1 MKKYVKN
8 SIWIVAGGK
17 MKFFKKNFLLILIC
31 FLSLTLSVNAATNP
45 YGKYQDLYGVKT
57 VRCTWYA
64 WEQAYTNAGVALP
77 GWGNAQT
84 WYNSAAMA
92 GYSVGKEARSN
103 SIAVWSSSDSYGHV
117 AYVVSVDESGEYM
130 TVNEGGIPTE
140 ENEGIIIGSRLSTSA
155 SNLIGFIYLSDAPKS
170 SGGSTSSSNNLESK
184 NKSSNNNLSSME
196 IDIEGFTFNPEVTE
210 YNLEVNYD
218 TKIITIRAITED
230 TLAIVTGAGEKAL
243 SVGENNYSIVIT
255 AEDGTTK
262 EYKINITRNAKVI
275 HEEKAPVVETEN
287 KDKSNNKILIVVLF
301 IIIILV
307 TLGIILLIKYRR
319 KQLSK

>member
-1 MKKYVKN
+1 
-8 SIWIVAGGK
+8 

-31 FLSLTLSVNAATNP
+31 FLSFTLSVNAATNP

-92 GYSVGKEARSN
+92 GYSVGKEARAN

-140 ENEGIIIGSRLSTSA
+140 ENEGIVIGSKLSTST

-170 SGGSTSSSNNLESK
+170 SGGSTSSSNNSESK

-196 IDIEGFTFNPEVTE
+196 IDIEGFTFNPEITE
-210 YNLEVNYD
+210 YNLEVPYN
-218 TKIITIRAITED
+218 TKIISIKAISESDRAV
-230 TLAIVTGAGEKAL
+230 VTGAGEKAL
-243 SVGENNYSIVIT
+243 KVGENNYRIVIT

-262 EYKINITRNAKVI
+262 EYKISITRNAKVSD
-275 HEEKAPVVETEN
+275 EEKETVIETE
-287 KDKSNNKILIVVLF
+287 KEVKFNNNILIVGVF
-301 IIIILV
+301 IIVIAFALV
-307 TLGIILLIKYRR
+307 VILLIKHKR
-319 KQLSK
+319 K

>member
-31 FLSLTLSVNAATNP
+31 FLSFTLSVNAATNP

-64 WEQAYTNAGVALP
+64 WEQAYINAGVALP

-92 GYSVGKEARSN
+92 GYSVGKEARAN

-140 ENEGIIIGSRLSTSA
+140 ENEGIVIGSKLSTST

-170 SGGSTSSSNNLESK
+170 SGGSTSSSNNSESK
-184 NKSSNNNLSSME
+184 NKSSNNNLSNLE
-196 IDIEGFTFNPEVTE
+196 IDIADFKFNPEVTE
-210 YNLEVNYD
+210 YNLEVPYN
-218 TKIITIRAITED
+218 TKIISIKAISESDRAV
-230 TLAIVTGAGEKAL
+230 VTGAGEKAL
-243 SVGENNYSIVIT
+243 KVGENNYRIVIT

-262 EYKINITRNAKVI
+262 EYKISIRRNAKVSD
-275 HEEKAPVVETEN
+275 EEKETVIETE
-287 KDKSNNKILIVVLF
+287 KEDKFNNKILIVGVF
-301 IIIILV
+301 IIVIAFTLV
-307 TLGIILLIKYRR
+307 VILLIKHKR
-319 KQLSK
+319 K

>member
-31 FLSLTLSVNAATNP
+31 FLSFTLSVNAATNP

-92 GYSVGKEARSN
+92 GYSVGKEARAN

-140 ENEGIIIGSRLSTSA
+140 ENEGIVIGSKLSTSA

-170 SGGSTSSSNNLESK
+170 SGGSTSSSSNSESK

-210 YNLEVNYD
+210 YNS
-218 TKIITIRAITED
+218 KIISIKAISESDRAV
-230 TLAIVTGAGEKAL
+230 VTGAGEKAL
-243 SVGENNYSIVIT
+243 KVGENNYRIVIT

-262 EYKINITRNAKVI
+262 EYKISITRNAKVSD
-275 HEEKAPVVETEN
+275 EEKETVIETE
-287 KDKSNNKILIVVLF
+287 KEDKFNNKILIVGVFIIVILF
-301 IIIILV
+301 I
-307 TLGIILLIKYRR
+307 LGIILLIRYR
-319 KQLSK
+319 KNK

>member
-31 FLSLTLSVNAATNP
+31 FLSFTLSVNAATNP

-140 ENEGIIIGSRLSTSA
+140 ENEGIVIGSKLSTSA

-170 SGGSTSSSNNLESK
+170 SGGSTSSSNNSESK
-184 NKSSNNNLSSME
+184 NKSSNNNLSNLE
-196 IDIEGFTFNPEVTE
+196 IDIADFKFNPEITE

-218 TKIITIRAITED
+218 TKIITIRAMAESD
-230 TLAIVTGAGEKAL
+230 RAVVTGAGEKAL
-243 SVGENNYSIVIT
+243 KVGENNYRIVIT

-262 EYKINITRNAKVI
+262 EYKISITRNAKVSD
-275 HEEKAPVVETEN
+275 EEKETVIETE
-287 KDKSNNKILIVVLF
+287 KEDKFNSKILIVGVF
-301 IIIILV
+301 IIVIAFTLV
-307 TLGIILLIKYRR
+307 VISLIKHKR
-319 KQLSK
+319 K

>member
-1 MKKYVKN
+1 MKQYAKN
-8 SIWIVAGGK
+8 LISIVAGGK
-17 MKFFKKNFLLILIC
+17 MKFLKKNFLLLLLIL
-31 FLSLTLSVNAATNP
+31 FLLMGIEVSAASNP

-64 WEQAYTNAGVALP
+64 WEQAYINAGVALP

-92 GYSVGKEARSN
+92 GYSVGKEARAN

-140 ENEGIIIGSRLSTSA
+140 ENEGIVIGSKLSTST

-170 SGGSTSSSNNLESK
+170 SGGSTSSSNNSESK
-184 NKSSNNNLSSME
+184 NKSSNNNLSNLE
-196 IDIEGFTFNPEVTE
+196 IDIADFKFNPEVTE
-210 YNLEVNYD
+210 YNLEVPYS
-218 TKIITIRAITED
+218 TKIISIKAISESDRAV
-230 TLAIVTGAGEKAL
+230 VTGAGEKAL
-243 SVGENNYSIVIT
+243 KVGENNYRIVIT

-262 EYKINITRNAKVI
+262 EYKISITRNAKVSD
-275 HEEKAPVVETEN
+275 EEKETVIETE
-287 KDKSNNKILIVVLF
+287 KEVKFNNNILIVGVF
-301 IIIILV
+301 IIVIAFTLV
-307 TLGIILLIKYRR
+307 VILLIKHKR
-319 KQLSK
+319 K

>member
-1 MKKYVKN
+1 
-8 SIWIVAGGK
+8 

-31 FLSLTLSVNAATNP
+31 FLSFTLSVNAATNP

-64 WEQAYTNAGVALP
+64 WEQAYINAGVALP

-92 GYSVGKEARSN
+92 GYSVGKEARAN

-140 ENEGIIIGSRLSTSA
+140 ENEGIVIGSKLSTST

-170 SGGSTSSSNNLESK
+170 SGGSTSSSNNSESK
-184 NKSSNNNLSSME
+184 NKSSNNNLSNLE
-196 IDIEGFTFNPEVTE
+196 IDIADFKFNPEVTE
-210 YNLEVNYD
+210 YNLEVPYS
-218 TKIITIRAITED
+218 TKIISIKAISESDRAV
-230 TLAIVTGAGEKAL
+230 VTGAGEKAL
-243 SVGENNYSIVIT
+243 KVGENNYRIVIT

-262 EYKINITRNAKVI
+262 EYKISIRRNAKVSD
-275 HEEKAPVVETEN
+275 EEKETVIETE
-287 KDKSNNKILIVVLF
+287 KEDKFNSKILIVGVF
-301 IIIILV
+301 IIVIAFTLV
-307 TLGIILLIKYRR
+307 VISLIKHKR
-319 KQLSK
+319 K

>member
-31 FLSLTLSVNAATNP
+31 FLSFTLSVNAATNP

-92 GYSVGKEARSN
+92 GYSVGKEAASN

-117 AYVVSVDESGEYM
+117 AYVVLVDESGEYM

-140 ENEGIIIGSRLSTSA
+140 ENEGIVIGARYSTS
-155 SNLIGFIYLSDAPKS
+155 SSKLIGFIYLSDAPKS
-170 SGGSTSSSNNLESK
+170 SGGSTSSSNNSESK

-196 IDIEGFTFNPEVTE
+196 IDIEGFTFNPEITE
-210 YNLEVNYD
+210 YNLEVPYN
-218 TKIITIRAITED
+218 TKIISIKAISESDRAV
-230 TLAIVTGAGEKAL
+230 VTGAGEKAL
-243 SVGENNYSIVIT
+243 KVGENNYRIVIT

-262 EYKINITRNAKVI
+262 EYKISIRRNAKVSD
-275 HEEKAPVVETEN
+275 EEKETVIETE
-287 KDKSNNKILIVVLF
+287 KEVKFNNNILIVGVF
-301 IIIILV
+301 IIVIAFTLV
-307 TLGIILLIKYRR
+307 VILLIKHKR
-319 KQLSK
+319 K

>member
-1 MKKYVKN
+1 
-8 SIWIVAGGK
+8 

-31 FLSLTLSVNAATNP
+31 FLSFTLSVNAATNP

-92 GYSVGKEARSN
+92 GYSVGKEAASN

-117 AYVVSVDESGEYM
+117 AYVVLVDESGEYM

-140 ENEGIIIGSRLSTSA
+140 ENEGIVIGSKLSTST

-170 SGGSTSSSNNLESK
+170 SGGSTSSSNNSESK

-196 IDIEGFTFNPEVTE
+196 IDIEGFTFNPEITE
-210 YNLEVNYD
+210 YNLEVPYN
-218 TKIITIRAITED
+218 TKIISIKAISESDRAV
-230 TLAIVTGAGEKAL
+230 VTGAGEKAL
-243 SVGENNYSIVIT
+243 KVGENNYRIVIT

-262 EYKINITRNAKVI
+262 EYKISIRRNAKVSD
-275 HEEKAPVVETEN
+275 EEKETVIETE
-287 KDKSNNKILIVVLF
+287 KEDKFNSKILIVGVF
-301 IIIILV
+301 IIVIAFTLV
-307 TLGIILLIKYRR
+307 VISLIKHKR
-319 KQLSK
+319 K

>member
-31 FLSLTLSVNAATNP
+31 FLSFTLSVNAATNP

-64 WEQAYTNAGVALP
+64 WEQAYINAGVALP

-92 GYSVGKEARSN
+92 GYSVGKEARAN

-140 ENEGIIIGSRLSTSA
+140 ENEGIVIGSKLSTST

-170 SGGSTSSSNNLESK
+170 SGGSTSSSNNSESK
-184 NKSSNNNLSSME
+184 NKSSNNNLSNLE
-196 IDIEGFTFNPEVTE
+196 IDIADFKFNPEVTE
-210 YNLEVNYD
+210 YNLEVPYS
-218 TKIITIRAITED
+218 TKIISIKAISESDRAV
-230 TLAIVTGAGEKAL
+230 VTGAGEKAL
-243 SVGENNYSIVIT
+243 KVGENNYRIVIT
-255 AEDGTTK
+255 SEDGTTK
-262 EYKINITRNAKVI
+262 EYKISITRNAKVSD
-275 HEEKAPVVETEN
+275 EEKETVIETE
-287 KDKSNNKILIVVLF
+287 KEVKFNNNILIVGVF
-301 IIIILV
+301 IIVIAFTLV
-307 TLGIILLIKYRR
+307 VILLIKHKR
-319 KQLSK
+319 K

>member
-31 FLSLTLSVNAATNP
+31 FLSFTLSVNAATNP

-64 WEQAYTNAGVALP
+64 WEQAYINAGVALP

-92 GYSVGKEARSN
+92 GYSVGKEARAN

-140 ENEGIIIGSRLSTSA
+140 ENEGIVIGSKLSTST

-170 SGGSTSSSNNLESK
+170 SGGSTSSSNNSESK
-184 NKSSNNNLSSME
+184 NKSSNNNLSNLE
-196 IDIEGFTFNPEVTE
+196 IDIADFKFNPEVTE
-210 YNLEVNYD
+210 YNLEVPYS
-218 TKIITIRAITED
+218 TKIISIKAISESDRAV
-230 TLAIVTGAGEKAL
+230 VTGAGEKAL
-243 SVGENNYSIVIT
+243 KVGENNYRIVIT

-262 EYKINITRNAKVI
+262 EYKISIRRNAKVSD
-275 HEEKAPVVETEN
+275 EEKETVIETE
-287 KDKSNNKILIVVLF
+287 KEDKFNSKILIVGVF
-301 IIIILV
+301 IIVIAFTLV
-307 TLGIILLIKYRR
+307 VISLIKHKR
-319 KQLSK
+319 K

>member
-17 MKFFKKNFLLILIC
+17 MKFFKKNFLLILTIC
-31 FLSLTLSVNAATNP
+31 FLSFTLSVNAATNP

-140 ENEGIIIGSRLSTSA
+140 ENEGIVIGARYSTS
-155 SNLIGFIYLSDAPKS
+155 SSKLIGFIYLSDAPKS
-170 SGGSTSSSNNLESK
+170 SGGSTSSSNNSESK

-196 IDIEGFTFNPEVTE
+196 IDIEGFTFNPEITE
-210 YNLEVNYD
+210 YNLEVPYN
-218 TKIITIRAITED
+218 TKIISIKAISESDRAV
-230 TLAIVTGAGEKAL
+230 VTGAGEKAL
-243 SVGENNYSIVIT
+243 KVGENNYRIVIT

-262 EYKINITRNAKVI
+262 EYKISIRRNAKVSD
-275 HEEKAPVVETEN
+275 EEKETVIETE
-287 KDKSNNKILIVVLF
+287 KGDKFNNKILIVGVFIIVMLF
-301 IIIILV
+301 I
-307 TLGIILLIKYRR
+307 LGIILLIRYR
-319 KQLSK
+319 KNK

>member
-1 MKKYVKN
+1 
-8 SIWIVAGGK
+8 

-31 FLSLTLSVNAATNP
+31 FLSFTLSVNAATNP

-64 WEQAYTNAGVALP
+64 WEQAYINAGVALP

-92 GYSVGKEARSN
+92 GYSVGKEARAN

-140 ENEGIIIGSRLSTSA
+140 ENEGIVIGSKLSTSA

-170 SGGSTSSSNNLESK
+170 SGGSTSSSNNSESK
-184 NKSSNNNLSSME
+184 NKSSNNNLSNLE
-196 IDIEGFTFNPEVTE
+196 IDMADFKFNPEITE

-218 TKIITIRAITED
+218 TKIITIRAMAESD
-230 TLAIVTGAGEKAL
+230 RAVVTGAGEKAL
-243 SVGENNYSIVIT
+243 KVGENNYRIVIT

-262 EYKINITRNAKVI
+262 EYKISITRNAKVND
-275 HEEKAPVVETEN
+275 EEKETVIETE
-287 KDKSNNKILIVVLF
+287 KEDKFNNKILIVGVFIIVILF
-301 IIIILV
+301 I
-307 TLGIILLIKYRR
+307 LGIILLIRYR
-319 KQLSK
+319 KNK

>member
-1 MKKYVKN
+1 
-8 SIWIVAGGK
+8 

-31 FLSLTLSVNAATNP
+31 FLSFTLSVNAATNP

-140 ENEGIIIGSRLSTSA
+140 ENEGIVIGSKLSTSA
-155 SNLIGFIYLSDAPKS
+155 SNLIGFIYLNDAPKS
-170 SGGSTSSSNNLESK
+170 SGGSTSSSNNSKSK
-184 NKSSNNNLSSME
+184 NKSSNNNLSNLE
-196 IDIEGFTFNPEVTE
+196 IDIADFKFNPEITE

-218 TKIITIRAITED
+218 TKIITIRAMAESD
-230 TLAIVTGAGEKAL
+230 RAVVTGAGEKAL
-243 SVGENNYSIVIT
+243 KVGENNYRIVIT

-262 EYKINITRNAKVI
+262 EYKISITRNAKVSD
-275 HEEKAPVVETEN
+275 EEKETVIETE
-287 KDKSNNKILIVVLF
+287 KEDKFNNKILIVGVFIIVMLF
-301 IIIILV
+301 I
-307 TLGIILLIKYRR
+307 LGIILLIRYR
-319 KQLSK
+319 KNK

>member
-1 MKKYVKN
+1 
-8 SIWIVAGGK
+8 

-31 FLSLTLSVNAATNP
+31 FLSFTLSVNAATNP

-64 WEQAYTNAGVALP
+64 WEQAYINAGVALP

-92 GYSVGKEARSN
+92 GYSVGKEARAN

-140 ENEGIIIGSRLSTSA
+140 ENEGIVIGSKLSTST

-170 SGGSTSSSNNLESK
+170 SGGSTSSSNNSESK
-184 NKSSNNNLSSME
+184 NKSSNNNLSNLE
-196 IDIEGFTFNPEVTE
+196 IDIADFKFNPEVTE
-210 YNLEVNYD
+210 YNLEVPYS
-218 TKIITIRAITED
+218 TKIISIKAISESDRAV
-230 TLAIVTGAGEKAL
+230 VTGAGEKAL
-243 SVGENNYSIVIT
+243 KVGENNYRIVIT

-262 EYKINITRNAKVI
+262 EYKISITRNAKVSD
-275 HEEKAPVVETEN
+275 EEKETVIETE
-287 KDKSNNKILIVVLF
+287 KEVKFNNNILIVGVF
-301 IIIILV
+301 IIVIAFALV
-307 TLGIILLIKYRR
+307 VILLIKHKR
-319 KQLSK
+319 K

>member
-31 FLSLTLSVNAATNP
+31 FLSFTLSVNAATNP

-64 WEQAYTNAGVALP
+64 WEQAYINAGVALP

-92 GYSVGKEARSN
+92 GYSVGKEARAN

-130 TVNEGGIPTE
+130 TVNEGGIPTD
-140 ENEGIIIGSRLSTSA
+140 ENEGIVIGSKLSTSA

-170 SGGSTSSSNNLESK
+170 SGGSTSSSNNSESK
-184 NKSSNNNLSSME
+184 NKSSNNNLSNLE
-196 IDIEGFTFNPEVTE
+196 IDIADFKFNPEVTE
-210 YNLEVNYD
+210 YNLEVPYS
-218 TKIITIRAITED
+218 TKIISIKAISESDRAV
-230 TLAIVTGAGEKAL
+230 VTGAGEKAL
-243 SVGENNYSIVIT
+243 KVGENNYRIVIT

-262 EYKINITRNAKVI
+262 EYKISITRNAKVSD
-275 HEEKAPVVETEN
+275 EEKETVIETE
-287 KDKSNNKILIVVLF
+287 KEVKFNNNILIVGVF
-301 IIIILV
+301 IIVIAFTLV
-307 TLGIILLIKYRR
+307 VILLIKHKR
-319 KQLSK
+319 K

>member
-1 MKKYVKN
+1 
-8 SIWIVAGGK
+8 

-31 FLSLTLSVNAATNP
+31 FLSFTLSVNAATNP

-64 WEQAYTNAGVALP
+64 WEQAYINAGVALP

-92 GYSVGKEARSN
+92 GYSVGKEAASN

-117 AYVVSVDESGEYM
+117 AYVVLVDESGEYM

-140 ENEGIIIGSRLSTSA
+140 ENEGIVIGARYSTS
-155 SNLIGFIYLSDAPKS
+155 SSKLIGFIYLSDAPKS
-170 SGGSTSSSNNLESK
+170 SGGSTSSSNNSESK

-196 IDIEGFTFNPEVTE
+196 IDIEGFTFNPEITE
-210 YNLEVNYD
+210 YNLEVPYN
-218 TKIITIRAITED
+218 TKIISIKAISESDRAV
-230 TLAIVTGAGEKAL
+230 VTGAGEKAL
-243 SVGENNYSIVIT
+243 KVGENNYSIVIT

-262 EYKINITRNAKVI
+262 EYKISIRRNAKVSD
-275 HEEKAPVVETEN
+275 EEKETVIETE
-287 KDKSNNKILIVVLF
+287 KEDKFNNKILIVGVF
-301 IIIILV
+301 IIVIAFTLV
-307 TLGIILLIKYRR
+307 VILLIKHKR
-319 KQLSK
+319 K

>member
-17 MKFFKKNFLLILIC
+17 MKFFKKNFLLLLAIC
-31 FLSLTLSVNAATNP
+31 FLTFTLSVNAATNP

-64 WEQAYTNAGVALP
+64 WEQAYINAGVALP

-92 GYSVGKEARSN
+92 GYSVGKEARAN

-140 ENEGIIIGSRLSTSA
+140 ENEGIVIGSKLSTST

-170 SGGSTSSSNNLESK
+170 SGGSTSSSNNSESK
-184 NKSSNNNLSSME
+184 NKSSNNNLSNLE
-196 IDIEGFTFNPEVTE
+196 IDIADFKFNPEVTE
-210 YNLEVNYD
+210 YNLEVPYS
-218 TKIITIRAITED
+218 TKIISIKAISESDRAV
-230 TLAIVTGAGEKAL
+230 VTGAGEKAL
-243 SVGENNYSIVIT
+243 KVGENNYRIVIT

-262 EYKINITRNAKVI
+262 EYKISITRNAKVSD
-275 HEEKAPVVETEN
+275 EEKETVIETE
-287 KDKSNNKILIVVLF
+287 KEVKFNNNILIVGVF
-301 IIIILV
+301 IIVIAFTLV
-307 TLGIILLIKYRR
+307 VILLIKHKR
-319 KQLSK
+319 K

>member
-1 MKKYVKN
+1 
-8 SIWIVAGGK
+8 
-17 MKFFKKNFLLILIC
+17 MKFFKKNFLLILTIC
-31 FLSLTLSVNAATNP
+31 FLSFTLSVNAATNP

-140 ENEGIIIGSRLSTSA
+140 DMTVNEGGIPTEENEGIVIGSKLSTSA

-170 SGGSTSSSNNLESK
+170 SGGSTSSSNNSESK

-196 IDIEGFTFNPEVTE
+196 IDIEGFTFNPEITE
-210 YNLEVNYD
+210 YNLEVPYN
-218 TKIITIRAITED
+218 TKIISIKAISESDRAV
-230 TLAIVTGAGEKAL
+230 VTGAGEKAL
-243 SVGENNYSIVIT
+243 KVGENNYSIVIT

-262 EYKINITRNAKVI
+262 EYKISIRRNAKVSD
-275 HEEKAPVVETEN
+275 EEKETVIETE
-287 KDKSNNKILIVVLF
+287 KEDKFNNKILIVGVF
-301 IIIILV
+301 IIVIAF
-307 TLGIILLIKYRR
+307 TLGIILLIRYRK
-319 KQLSK
+319 KQISK

>member
-31 FLSLTLSVNAATNP
+31 FLSFTLSVNAATNP

-92 GYSVGKEARSN
+92 GYSVGKEAASN

-117 AYVVSVDESGEYM
+117 AYVVLVDESGEYM

-140 ENEGIIIGSRLSTSA
+140 ENEGIVIGARYSTS
-155 SNLIGFIYLSDAPKS
+155 SSKLIGFIYLSDAPKS
-170 SGGSTSSSNNLESK
+170 SGGSTSSSNNSESK
-184 NKSSNNNLSSME
+184 NKSSNNNLSNLE
-196 IDIEGFTFNPEVTE
+196 IDIADFKFNPEVTE
-210 YNLEVNYD
+210 YNLEVPYS
-218 TKIITIRAITED
+218 TKIISIKAISESDRAV
-230 TLAIVTGAGEKAL
+230 VTGAGEKAL
-243 SVGENNYSIVIT
+243 KVGENNYRIVIT

-262 EYKINITRNAKVI
+262 EYKISIRRNAKVSD
-275 HEEKAPVVETEN
+275 EEKETVIETE
-287 KDKSNNKILIVVLF
+287 KEDKFNSKILIVGVF
-301 IIIILV
+301 IIVIAFTLV
-307 TLGIILLIKYRR
+307 VISLIKHKR
-319 KQLSK
+319 K

>member
-1 MKKYVKN
+1 
-8 SIWIVAGGK
+8 
-17 MKFFKKNFLLILIC
+17 MKFFKKNFLLILTIC
-31 FLSLTLSVNAATNP
+31 FLSFTLSVNAATNP

-64 WEQAYTNAGVALP
+64 WEQAYINAGVALP

-92 GYSVGKEARSN
+92 GYSVGKEARAN

-140 ENEGIIIGSRLSTSA
+140 ENEGIVIGSKLSTST

-170 SGGSTSSSNNLESK
+170 SGGSTSSSNNSESK
-184 NKSSNNNLSSME
+184 NKSSNNNLSNLE
-196 IDIEGFTFNPEVTE
+196 IDIADFKFNPEVTE
-210 YNLEVNYD
+210 YNLEVPYS
-218 TKIITIRAITED
+218 TKIISIKAISESDRAV
-230 TLAIVTGAGEKAL
+230 VTGAGEKAL
-243 SVGENNYSIVIT
+243 KVGENNYRIVIT

-262 EYKINITRNAKVI
+262 EYKISITRNAKVSD
-275 HEEKAPVVETEN
+275 EEKETVIETE
-287 KDKSNNKILIVVLF
+287 KEVKFNNNILIVGVF
-301 IIIILV
+301 IIVIAFTLV
-307 TLGIILLIKYRR
+307 VILLIKHKR
-319 KQLSK
+319 K

>member
-31 FLSLTLSVNAATNP
+31 FLSFTLSVNAATNP

-64 WEQAYTNAGVALP
+64 WEQAYINAGVALP

-92 GYSVGKEARSN
+92 GYSVGKEARAN

-140 ENEGIIIGSRLSTSA
+140 ENEGIVIGSKLSTST

-170 SGGSTSSSNNLESK
+170 SGGSTSSSNNSESK
-184 NKSSNNNLSSME
+184 NKSSNNNLSNLE
-196 IDIEGFTFNPEVTE
+196 IDIADFKFNPEVTE
-210 YNLEVNYD
+210 YNLEVPYN
-218 TKIITIRAITED
+218 TKIISIKAISESDRAV
-230 TLAIVTGAGEKAL
+230 VTGAGEKAL
-243 SVGENNYSIVIT
+243 KVGENNYSIVIT

-262 EYKINITRNAKVI
+262 EYKISIRRNAKVSD
-275 HEEKAPVVETEN
+275 EEKETVIETE
-287 KDKSNNKILIVVLF
+287 KEDKFNSKILIVGVF
-301 IIIILV
+301 IIVIAFTLV
-307 TLGIILLIKYRR
+307 VILLIKHKR
-319 KQLSK
+319 K

>member
-1 MKKYVKN
+1 
-8 SIWIVAGGK
+8 

-31 FLSLTLSVNAATNP
+31 FLSFTLSVNAATNP

-64 WEQAYTNAGVALP
+64 WEQAYINAGVALP

-92 GYSVGKEARSN
+92 GYSVGKEARAN

-140 ENEGIIIGSRLSTSA
+140 ENEGIVIGARYSTS
-155 SNLIGFIYLSDAPKS
+155 SSKLIGFIYLSDAPKS
-170 SGGSTSSSNNLESK
+170 SGGSTSSSNNSESK
-184 NKSSNNNLSSME
+184 NKSSNNNLSNLE
-196 IDIEGFTFNPEVTE
+196 IDIADFKFNPEVTE
-210 YNLEVNYD
+210 YNLEVPYS
-218 TKIITIRAITED
+218 TKIISIKAISESDRAV
-230 TLAIVTGAGEKAL
+230 VTGAGEKAL
-243 SVGENNYSIVIT
+243 KVGENNYRIVIT

-262 EYKINITRNAKVI
+262 EYKISIRRNAKVSD
-275 HEEKAPVVETEN
+275 EEKETVIETE
-287 KDKSNNKILIVVLF
+287 KEDKFNSKILIVGVF
-301 IIIILV
+301 IIVIAFTLV
-307 TLGIILLIKYRR
+307 VILLIKHKR
-319 KQLSK
+319 K

>member
-31 FLSLTLSVNAATNP
+31 FLSFTLSVNAATNP

-92 GYSVGKEARSN
+92 GYSVGKEAASN

-117 AYVVSVDESGEYM
+117 AYVVLVDESGEYM

-140 ENEGIIIGSRLSTSA
+140 ENEGIVIGARYSTS
-155 SNLIGFIYLSDAPKS
+155 SSKLIGFIYLSDAPKS
-170 SGGSTSSSNNLESK
+170 SGGSTSSSNNSESK
-184 NKSSNNNLSSME
+184 NKSSNNNLSNLE
-196 IDIEGFTFNPEVTE
+196 IDIADFKFNPEITE

-218 TKIITIRAITED
+218 TKIITIRAMSESD
-230 TLAIVTGAGEKAL
+230 RAVVTGAGEKAL
-243 SVGENNYSIVIT
+243 KVGENNYRIVIT

-262 EYKINITRNAKVI
+262 EYKISIRRNAKVSD
-275 HEEKAPVVETEN
+275 EEKETVIETE
-287 KDKSNNKILIVVLF
+287 KEDKFNSKILIVGVF
-301 IIIILV
+301 IIVIAFTLV
-307 TLGIILLIKYRR
+307 VISLIKHKR
-319 KQLSK
+319 K

>member
-1 MKKYVKN
+1 
-8 SIWIVAGGK
+8 

-31 FLSLTLSVNAATNP
+31 FLSFTLSVNAATNP

-64 WEQAYTNAGVALP
+64 WEQAYINAGVALP

-92 GYSVGKEARSN
+92 GYSVGKEARAN

-140 ENEGIIIGSRLSTSA
+140 ENEGIVIGSKLSTST

-170 SGGSTSSSNNLESK
+170 SGGSTSSSNNSESK
-184 NKSSNNNLSSME
+184 NKSSNNNLSNLE
-196 IDIEGFTFNPEVTE
+196 IDIADFKFNPEVTE
-210 YNLEVNYD
+210 YNLEVPYS
-218 TKIITIRAITED
+218 TKIISIKAISESDRAV
-230 TLAIVTGAGEKAL
+230 VTGAGEKAL
-243 SVGENNYSIVIT
+243 KVGENNYRIVIT

-262 EYKINITRNAKVI
+262 EYKISITRNAKVSD
-275 HEEKAPVVETEN
+275 EEKETVIETE
-287 KDKSNNKILIVVLF
+287 KEVKFNNNILIVGVF
-301 IIIILV
+301 IIVIAFTLV
-307 TLGIILLIKYRR
+307 VILLIKHKR
-319 KQLSK
+319 K

>member
-31 FLSLTLSVNAATNP
+31 FLSFTLSVNAATNP

-57 VRCTWYA
+57 VRCTWYT
-64 WEQAYTNAGVALP
+64 WEQAYINAGVALP

-92 GYSVGKEARSN
+92 GYSVGKEARAN

-117 AYVVSVDESGEYM
+117 AYVVLVDESGEYM

-140 ENEGIIIGSRLSTSA
+140 ENEGIVIGARYSTS
-155 SNLIGFIYLSDAPKS
+155 SSKLIGFIYLSDAPKS
-170 SGGSTSSSNNLESK
+170 SGGSTSSSNNSESK

-196 IDIEGFTFNPEVTE
+196 IDIEGFTFNPEITE
-210 YNLEVNYD
+210 YNLEVPYN
-218 TKIITIRAITED
+218 TKIISIKAISESDRAV
-230 TLAIVTGAGEKAL
+230 VTGAGEKAL
-243 SVGENNYSIVIT
+243 KVGENNYRIVIT

-262 EYKINITRNAKVI
+262 EYKISIRRNAKVSD
-275 HEEKAPVVETEN
+275 EEKETVIETE
-287 KDKSNNKILIVVLF
+287 KEDKFNSKILIVGVF
-301 IIIILV
+301 IIVIAFTLV
-307 TLGIILLIKYRR
+307 VISLIKHKR
-319 KQLSK
+319 K

>member
-17 MKFFKKNFLLILIC
+17 MKFFLKNFLLILTIC
-31 FLSLTLSVNAATNP
+31 FLSFTLSVNAATNP

-92 GYSVGKEARSN
+92 GYSVGKEAASN

-170 SGGSTSSSNNLESK
+170 SGGSTSSSSNSESK

-210 YNLEVNYD
+210 YNLEVPYNI
-218 TKIITIRAITED
+218 KIISIKAISESDRAV
-230 TLAIVTGAGEKAL
+230 VTGAGEKAL
-243 SVGENNYSIVIT
+243 KVGENNYRIVIT

-262 EYKINITRNAKVI
+262 EYKISITRNAKVSD
-275 HEEKAPVVETEN
+275 EEKETVIETE
-287 KDKSNNKILIVVLF
+287 KEDKFNNKILIVGVFIIVILF
-301 IIIILV
+301 I
-307 TLGIILLIKYRR
+307 LGIILLIRYR
-319 KQLSK
+319 KNK

>member
-1 MKKYVKN
+1 
-8 SIWIVAGGK
+8 

-31 FLSLTLSVNAATNP
+31 FLSFTLSVNAATNP

-140 ENEGIIIGSRLSTSA
+140 ENEGIVIGSKLSTSA

-170 SGGSTSSSNNLESK
+170 SGGSTSSSNNSESK
-184 NKSSNNNLSSME
+184 NKSSNNNLSNLE
-196 IDIEGFTFNPEVTE
+196 IDIADFKFNPEITE

-218 TKIITIRAITED
+218 TKIITIRAMAESD
-230 TLAIVTGAGEKAL
+230 RAVVTGAGEKAL
-243 SVGENNYSIVIT
+243 KVGENNYRIVIT

-262 EYKINITRNAKVI
+262 EYKISITRNAKVSD
-275 HEEKAPVVETEN
+275 EEKETVIEPE
-287 KDKSNNKILIVVLF
+287 KEDKFNNKILIVGVFIIVILF
-301 IIIILV
+301 I
-307 TLGIILLIKYRR
+307 LGIILLIRYR
-319 KQLSK
+319 KNK

>member
-1 MKKYVKN
+1 
-8 SIWIVAGGK
+8 

-31 FLSLTLSVNAATNP
+31 FLSFTLSVNAATNP

-64 WEQAYTNAGVALP
+64 WEQAYINAGVALP

-92 GYSVGKEARSN
+92 GYSVGKEAASN

-117 AYVVSVDESGEYM
+117 AYVVLVDESGEYM

-140 ENEGIIIGSRLSTSA
+140 ENEGIVIGSKLSTST

-170 SGGSTSSSNNLESK
+170 SGGSTSSSNNSESK
-184 NKSSNNNLSSME
+184 NKSSNNNLSNLE
-196 IDIEGFTFNPEVTE
+196 IDIADFKFNPEVTE
-210 YNLEVNYD
+210 YNLEVPYS
-218 TKIITIRAITED
+218 TKIISIKAISESDRAV
-230 TLAIVTGAGEKAL
+230 VTGAGEKAL
-243 SVGENNYSIVIT
+243 KVGENNYRIVIT

-262 EYKINITRNAKVI
+262 EYKISITRNAKVSD
-275 HEEKAPVVETEN
+275 EEKETVIETE
-287 KDKSNNKILIVVLF
+287 KEDKFNSKILIVGVF
-301 IIIILV
+301 IIVIAFTLV
-307 TLGIILLIKYRR
+307 VISLIKHKR
-319 KQLSK
+319 K

>member
-1 MKKYVKN
+1 
-8 SIWIVAGGK
+8 

-31 FLSLTLSVNAATNP
+31 FLSFTLSVNAATNP

-92 GYSVGKEARSN
+92 GYSVGKEAASN

-170 SGGSTSSSNNLESK
+170 SGGSTSSSSNSESK

-210 YNLEVNYD
+210 YNLEVPYNI
-218 TKIITIRAITED
+218 KIISIKAISESDRAV
-230 TLAIVTGAGEKAL
+230 VTGAGEKAL
-243 SVGENNYSIVIT
+243 KVGENNYRIVIT

-262 EYKINITRNAKVI
+262 EYKISITRNAKVSD
-275 HEEKAPVVETEN
+275 EEKETVIETE
-287 KDKSNNKILIVVLF
+287 KEDKFNNKILIVGVFIIVILF
-301 IIIILV
+301 I
-307 TLGIILLIKYRR
+307 LGIILLIRYR
-319 KQLSK
+319 KNK

>member
-1 MKKYVKN
+1 
-8 SIWIVAGGK
+8 

-31 FLSLTLSVNAATNP
+31 FLSFTLSVNAATNP

-64 WEQAYTNAGVALP
+64 WEQAYINAGVALP

-92 GYSVGKEARSN
+92 GYSVGKEAASN

-117 AYVVSVDESGEYM
+117 AYVVLVDESGEYM

-140 ENEGIIIGSRLSTSA
+140 ENEGIVIGARYSTS
-155 SNLIGFIYLSDAPKS
+155 SSKLIGFIYLSDAPKS
-170 SGGSTSSSNNLESK
+170 SGGSTSSSNNSESK

-196 IDIEGFTFNPEVTE
+196 IDIEGFTFNPEITE
-210 YNLEVNYD
+210 YNLEVPYN
-218 TKIITIRAITED
+218 TKIISIKAISESDRAV
-230 TLAIVTGAGEKAL
+230 VTGAGEKAL
-243 SVGENNYSIVIT
+243 KVGENNYRIVIT

-262 EYKINITRNAKVI
+262 EYKISITRNAKVND
-275 HEEKAPVVETEN
+275 EEKETVIETE
-287 KDKSNNKILIVVLF
+287 KEDKFNNKILIVGVIIIVILF
-301 IIIILV
+301 I
-307 TLGIILLIKYRR
+307 LGIILLIRYR
-319 KQLSK
+319 KNK

>member
-31 FLSLTLSVNAATNP
+31 FLSFTLSVNAATNP

-92 GYSVGKEARSN
+92 GYSVGKEARAN

-140 ENEGIIIGSRLSTSA
+140 ENEGIVIGSKLSTST

-170 SGGSTSSSNNLESK
+170 SGGSTSSSNNSESK
-184 NKSSNNNLSSME
+184 NKSSNNNLSNLE
-196 IDIEGFTFNPEVTE
+196 IDIADFKFNPEVTE
-210 YNLEVNYD
+210 YNLEVPYS
-218 TKIITIRAITED
+218 TKIISIKAISESDRAV
-230 TLAIVTGAGEKAL
+230 VTGAGEKAL
-243 SVGENNYSIVIT
+243 KVGENNYRIVIT

-262 EYKINITRNAKVI
+262 EYKISITRNAKVSD
-275 HEEKAPVVETEN
+275 EEKETVIETE
-287 KDKSNNKILIVVLF
+287 KEVKFNNNILIVGVF
-301 IIIILV
+301 IIVIAFTLV
-307 TLGIILLIKYRR
+307 VILLIKHKR
-319 KQLSK
+319 K

>member
-31 FLSLTLSVNAATNP
+31 FLSFTLSVNAATNP

-140 ENEGIIIGSRLSTSA
+140 ENEGIVIGSKLSTST

-170 SGGSTSSSNNLESK
+170 SGGSTSSSNNSESK
-184 NKSSNNNLSSME
+184 NKSSNNNLSNLE
-196 IDIEGFTFNPEVTE
+196 IDIADFKFNPEVTE
-210 YNLEVNYD
+210 YNLEVPYS
-218 TKIITIRAITED
+218 TKIISIKAISESDRAV
-230 TLAIVTGAGEKAL
+230 VTGAGEKAL
-243 SVGENNYSIVIT
+243 KVGENNYRIVIT

-262 EYKINITRNAKVI
+262 EYKISITRNAKVSD
-275 HEEKAPVVETEN
+275 EEKETVIETE
-287 KDKSNNKILIVVLF
+287 KEVKFNNNILIVGVF
-301 IIIILV
+301 IIVIAFTLV
-307 TLGIILLIKYRR
+307 VILLIKHKR
-319 KQLSK
+319 K

>member
-31 FLSLTLSVNAATNP
+31 FLSFTLSVNAATNP

-64 WEQAYTNAGVALP
+64 WEQAYINAGVALP

-92 GYSVGKEARSN
+92 GYSVGKEARAN

-117 AYVVSVDESGEYM
+117 AYVVLVDESGEYM

-140 ENEGIIIGSRLSTSA
+140 ENEGIVIGARYSTS
-155 SNLIGFIYLSDAPKS
+155 SSKLIGFIYLSDAPKS
-170 SGGSTSSSNNLESK
+170 SGGSTSSSNNSESK

-196 IDIEGFTFNPEVTE
+196 IDIEGFTFNPEITE
-210 YNLEVNYD
+210 YNLEVPYN
-218 TKIITIRAITED
+218 TKIISIKAISESDRAV
-230 TLAIVTGAGEKAL
+230 VTGAGEKAL
-243 SVGENNYSIVIT
+243 KVGENNYRIVIT

-262 EYKINITRNAKVI
+262 EYKISITRNAKVSD
-275 HEEKAPVVETEN
+275 EEKETVIETE
-287 KDKSNNKILIVVLF
+287 KEVKFNNNILIVGVF
-301 IIIILV
+301 IIVIAFTLV
-307 TLGIILLIKYRR
+307 VILLIKHKR
-319 KQLSK
+319 K

>member
-31 FLSLTLSVNAATNP
+31 FLSFTLSVNAATNP

-92 GYSVGKEARSN
+92 GYSVGKEAASN

-140 ENEGIIIGSRLSTSA
+140 ENEGIVIGSKLSTST

-170 SGGSTSSSNNLESK
+170 SGGSTSSSNNSESK
-184 NKSSNNNLSSME
+184 NKSSNNNLSNLE
-196 IDIEGFTFNPEVTE
+196 IDIADFKFNPEVTE
-210 YNLEVNYD
+210 YNLEVPYS
-218 TKIITIRAITED
+218 TKIISIKAISESDRAV
-230 TLAIVTGAGEKAL
+230 VTGAGEKAL
-243 SVGENNYSIVIT
+243 KVGENNYRIVIT

-262 EYKINITRNAKVI
+262 EYKISITRNAKVSD
-275 HEEKAPVVETEN
+275 EEKETVIETETEV
-287 KDKSNNKILIVVLF
+287 KFNNNILIVGVF
-301 IIIILV
+301 IIVIAFALV
-307 TLGIILLIKYRR
+307 VILLIKHKR
-319 KQLSK
+319 K